1 MIIKSRKILYKDWIY
16 TWLIEKKDYI
26 KESTYANYSN
36 NIFNHI
42 IPKLGNYTLNEINH
56 KVIQDFLLELSKSGR
71 KDNTGGLSEK
81 TIKDITIIVNGSI
94 KKGINEGKIKHIEL
108 SFNYPKDNKEKK
120 IYILKKHENNK
131 ITNYVLD
138 NKNKKNIWFL
148 ISLYSGIRIGELCA
162 LQWKDID
169 FKNNKLII
177 SKTIQRV
184 YIKDKDKNVSKV
196 IITTPKTKNA
206 NREIPIN
213 KDFIEL
219 LKPLKT
225 DKENYILSNNDKYI
239 EPRTYRKYFNK
250 KLKELKIKHFN
261 FHSLRHTFATNC
273 ISLGCDYKT
282 VSELLGHANVNITL
296 NLYVHPRY
304 SQKKKWIDLVSKVF
318 QEKVNKWLF
327 LFAIIFLESVL

>member
-16 TWLIEKKDYI
+16 AWLIEKKDYI

-56 KVIQDFLLELSKSGR
+56 KIIQDFLLELSKNGR

-81 TIKDITIIVNGSI
+81 TIKDITIIVKGSI

-108 SFNYPKDNKEKK
+108 SFNYPKDNKEKS
-120 IYILKKHENNK
+120 IYILTKYEQNK

-138 NKNKKNIWFL
+138 NRNTKNIGFL

-169 FKNNKLII
+169 FKNNKLMI

-184 YIKDKDKNVSKV
+184 YIKDKDKSISKV

-206 NREIPIN
+206 NREIPVN
-213 KDFIEL
+213 KDFLEII
-219 LKPLKT
+219 KSLKT
-225 DKENYILSNNDKYI
+225 DKDNYILSNSDKYI

-250 KLKELKIKHFN
+250 ILKELKIKHFN

-304 SQKKKWIDLVSKVF
+304 SQKKKCIDLVSKIF
-318 QEKVNKWLF
+318 QEKVKK
-327 LFAIIFLESVL
+327 